1 MCLIKIFNF
10 YKLKNDLNKFSKLER
25 IDLVKFSV
33 VKLCK
38 AAVAVVN
45 HFRYKLRSMLD
56 YGPDFKVN
64 R

>member
-1 MCLIKIFNF
+1 MFLIKILNF
-10 YKLKNDLNKFSKLER
+10 SKLKNDLKKISELER
-25 IDLVKFSV
+25 IDWVKISV

-64 R
+64 K